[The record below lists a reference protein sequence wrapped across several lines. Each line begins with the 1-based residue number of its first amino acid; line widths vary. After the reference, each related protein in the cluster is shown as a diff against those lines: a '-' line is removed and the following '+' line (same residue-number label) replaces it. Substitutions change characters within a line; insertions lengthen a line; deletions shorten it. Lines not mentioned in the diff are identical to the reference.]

1 MEKEIL
7 ACINE
12 KDIKYLHSGQ
22 ISKFIFPMERQEAH
36 KKNISHLIIRV
47 FIIAILPDKNIT
59 FLVQKRS
66 KKKKEFP
73 EYFTDSASG
82 HVIYKKNLNLNDIK
96 NDAKR
101 ELEEE
106 FGIPQKSINQMKFYD
121 LKAEPNQKT
130 LEIAYTFLGLIESDT
145 ELKPNPEEL
154 DPKASRF
161 YTKLELMNL
170 LKNERYI
177 DYSRKIWKELSE
189 LDIIKYF
196 EQDIKYKKK
205 IQLKRQIPLF
215 IGRFQPLHHGHLYV
229 LNQLLKR
236 YRSIKIGIGSS
247 QLFNTKTDPFSS
259 KERIEFIETA
269 LNKREIEPNNYKIY
283 EIPDIFNAKKWVNH
297 VESIVGEF
305 DVIFSNSE
313 WVRQLFKIKG
323 YKLGKKLTIFKKKY
337 NGSNIRKLINRNN
350 KEWKSL
356 VPKEVAEL
364 IIQINGI
371 ERIKDLFLE
380 GD

>member
-7 ACINE
+7 ACIDE

-36 KKNISHLIIRV
+36 NKKISHLITRI
-47 FIIAILPDKNIT
+47 FIVAISPGKNIN

-96 NDAKR
+96 NNAKR

-121 LKAEPNQKT
+121 LKAESNIKT

-161 YTKLELMNL
+161 YTKPELMNL

-177 DYSRKIWKELSE
+177 DYSKKIWKELSE
-189 LDIIKYF
+189 LDIANYF
-196 EQDIKYKKK
+196 EIDNKDKKK
-205 IQLKRQIPLF
+205 ESIKRQIPLF
-215 IGRFQPLHHGHLYV
+215 IGRFQPLHHG
-229 LNQLLKR
+229 
-236 YRSIKIGIGSS
+236 
-247 QLFNTKTDPFSS
+247 
-259 KERIEFIETA
+259 
-269 LNKREIEPNNYKIY
+269 
-283 EIPDIFNAKKWVNH
+283 
-297 VESIVGEF
+297 
-305 DVIFSNSE
+305 
-313 WVRQLFKIKG
+313 
-323 YKLGKKLTIFKKKY
+323 
-337 NGSNIRKLINRNN
+337 
-350 KEWKSL
+350 
-356 VPKEVAEL
+356 
-364 IIQINGI
+364 
-371 ERIKDLFLE
+371 
-380 GD
+380 